1 MVFANQLVLG
11 TGEAFFY
18 AEVGQP
24 SQVELSFSRG
34 QENEIGF
41 CHTLFELNNRTPDK
55 PYRH

>member
-55 PYRH
+55 P